1 MGKSAD
7 EPVSTATLC
16 GERELFLESFI
27 PSITSKNLLGEI
39 CVPKVISF
47 AKLSLLFESDNEN

>member
-16 GERELFLESFI
+16 GERELLESFI